1 MKVTPI
7 RPDMPIEP
15 PEGDVGDLII
25 IHIVEGQVSISSTVK
40 DEKTVFY
47 IDLCK
52 HTIMKDWFGEGDGN
66 Y

>member
-15 PEGDVGDLII
+15 PESLEGDLII
-25 IHIVEGQVSISSTVK
+25 IHIVEGQVDIASTVI

-52 HTIMKDWFGEGDGN
+52 HTIMKDWFGEQDDN
-66 Y
+66 N